1 MDRPLVSAIV
11 IAHDSAEV
19 LAPCLAALAATDY
32 PALEVLVVDNASSD
46 KSARMASERS
56 GVRVVA
62 AGENL
67 GFGRACN
74 LGAASAEGDVFVFL
88 NPDVVVTPGWLG
100 PLVEHLRTEPDVAI
114 LCPTTVGPDED
125 VAPVARLEDCPNL
138 AGAAMALARPMW
150 EWLGGFDDQIFLY
163 WEDTDLCWRT
173 WLGGRRV
180 VKDHESIVY
189 HQRGGSGGGLRWSAE
204 QVKNGLYVHLKLMP
218 WLRTAQFGAR
228 MAAKTALRLAQQRDP
243 ALLGA
248 WAWNL
253 AHLTDTLRRRRES
266 LAGVPLARRRRLL
279 ALQRLHA
286 QWQSRP
292 EALPFSPRGV

>member
-11 IAHDSAEV
+11 VAHDSADV
-19 LAPCLAALAATDY
+19 LPACLTALAETDY
-32 PALEVLVVDNASSD
+32 PSLDVLVVDNASND
-46 KSARMASERS
+46 ASAQVAGGRA
-56 GVRVVA
+56 GVRLVH

-74 LGAASAEGDVFVFL
+74 LGARSANGDVLVFL
-88 NPDVVVTPGWLG
+88 NPDVVVTPAWLN
-100 PLVEHLRTEPDVAI
+100 PLVEHLHTEPDVAI
-114 LCPTTVGPDED
+114 LCPTTVRPDED

-138 AGAAMALARPMW
+138 AGAAMALAKPMW
-150 EWLGGFDDQIFLY
+150 EWLGGFDEQIFLY

-180 VKDHESIVY
+180 VKDHESIVC

-218 WLRTAQFGAR
+218 WVHIARFGAR

-253 AHLTDTLRRRRES
+253 AHLPDTLRRRRDS
-266 LAGVPLARRRRLL
+266 LAGVPSARRRRLL
-279 ALQRLHA
+279 ALQQLHA

-292 EALPFSPRGV
+292 EALPVSPRGA